1 MLYILG
7 HGLGRN
13 EQGIVKPL
21 KASLK
26 SGRGGVRPFPF
37 SFNRFLQYLYVRSF
51 IFNPKC
57 LKVPC
62 ILILLEMG
70 GCCNNYNKYILTKS
84 WELGLVNTN

>member
-37 SFNRFLQYLYVRSF
+37 SFNRFFAISLRTFFHFQSQM
-51 IFNPKC
+51 
-57 LKVPC
+57 LKSSMH
-62 ILILLEMG
+62 INLA
-70 GCCNNYNKYILTKS
+70 
-84 WELGLVNTN
+84 